1 LNSIQSVIKSVSIL
15 ILLFFGI
22 VIASNAQSPYKSRL
36 GRFQVDEKKG
46 CAPFTVTITNANLIT
61 TGECTAGKPCLMDYQ
76 GNNTQQQNQFTFTYT
91 TPGTYK
97 LSVLYQSIGADDITI
112 TVDQN
117 IQPGFEIYS
126 CAANKVSVKV
136 TDNNYDQYLI
146 DFDNNGTTESIQ
158 PFSNSITAQHS
169 YAPAGTYNINVR
181 GRDLN
186 SADNCTAKIQSF
198 TTLNVLPTPS
208 ISTLTAV
215 DATSLKLDYTLQSHI
230 QQRLEIA
237 VNNSSTFQLFQTLYE
252 TSTTTV
258 PNLRV
263 DDNYYAFRLSAYD
276 PCLNVNNYS
285 GIISS
290 HNFDLTLQSGVNK
303 LDWTTATSGVTSV
316 TIQRGGTNYT
326 SIPGAPLTF
335 SDADV
340 ICLTNYCYKVINN
353 YAGGRKSISLEK
365 CGVAFTTAIPPII
378 DNISSVVGDPNG
390 VELSWVVDPKINKP
404 EFTIFRSRLGSGL
417 QTWTTTTTPK
427 VTDPDYAT
435 DGEFCYS
442 VDYHDACGNFSP
454 PGLPACPM
462 RLAGTLDN
470 KNVTT
475 LTWPKYNGWA
485 NGVSNYTVEKYNKD
499 GALITSVN
507 VGTDTSYVDDPPDP
521 KNQLIRYKIKA
532 TASTTGL
539 TASVSNLL
547 EIIKRTNLYAPTAF
561 TPDNDKLNDT
571 FSIGG
576 QYIVK
581 LSLKI
586 FDRWG
591 VLVYSSDKNQPWGG
605 SRIGEG
611 QPMPTGSYVWRA
623 DVTDLA
629 GQNFSEEG
637 TVILIRKNN

>member
-1 LNSIQSVIKSVSIL
+1 VVKSRSIL

-22 VIASNAQSPYKSRL
+22 VLVANSQTPAYLISTK
-36 GRFQVDEKKG
+36 GRFKVDYIKG
-46 CAPFTVTITNANLIT
+46 CAPLTITITDANLIT
-61 TGECTAGKPCLMDYQ
+61 TGECTPGKPCLMDYQ
-76 GNNTQQQNQFTFTYT
+76 GNNSQQQNLFTFTYS

-112 TVDQN
+112 TVVEN
-117 IQPGFEIYS
+117 TQPSFEIYS
-126 CAANKVSVKV
+126 CAGNKVSLKV
-136 TDNNYDQYLI
+136 NDNKYQQYVI
-146 DFDNNGTTESIQ
+146 DFNNDGTPESTQ

-169 YAPAGTYNINVR
+169 YAAAGTFNIGVR
-181 GRDLN
+181 GRYLI
-186 SADNCTAKIQSF
+186 SSGSSDNCTAKVQSF
-198 TTLNVLPTPS
+198 TPLNVLPTPS
-208 ISTLTAV
+208 ISTLTAI

-258 PNLRV
+258 PNLKV
-263 DDNYYAFRLSAYD
+263 DDNYYTFRLSAYD
-276 PCLNVNNYS
+276 PCLNTNNYS

-326 SIPGAPLTF
+326 TIPGAPLTF
-335 SDADV
+335 SDLDV
-340 ICLTNYCYKVINN
+340 VCLTNYCYKVINN

-365 CGVAFTTAIPPII
+365 CGVAFTTATPPLI
-378 DNISSVVGDPNG
+378 DNISSVVGNPGG

-417 QTWTTTTTPK
+417 QTWTTTSTPK
-427 VTDPDYAT
+427 VTDPDYTT
-435 DGEFCYS
+435 DGEYCYRI
-442 VDYHDACGNFSP
+442 DYKDGCGNVSP
-454 PGLPACPM
+454 AGLPVCPI

-470 KNVTT
+470 VNVTT
-475 LTWPKYNGWA
+475 LTWPEYNGWV
-485 NGVSNYTVEKYNKD
+485 NGVSNYTVEKYTKS

-507 VGTDTSYVDDPPDP
+507 VGTNTFYVDEPPDP
-521 KNQLIRYKIKA
+521 KNQLIIYKVKA
-532 TASTTGL
+532 TANTTGL
-539 TASVSNLL
+539 TASVSNVL
-547 EIIKRTNLYAPTAF
+547 EIIKRTNLYSPTAF

-571 FSIGG
+571 FSVGG

-591 VLVYSSDKNQPWGG
+591 AMVFSSDKNEPWNGMRSETG
-605 SRIGEG
+605 AA
-611 QPMPTGSYVWRA
+611 MPTGSYVWRA